1 MSQVPKEF
9 PADAAWKFSAS
20 NTVSTRIGGNA
31 SPRSATNYEGWSTG
45 ITQAK
50 DMWYQIEF
58 AQSMNLSE
66 FHFSSSSLFK
76 RPAKP
81 VPGAAPTMIPTY
93 PRLMQIETSMDGVNW
108 NTHVANYK
116 GKEGDNVVSFDQVKT
131 KFVRLKLVEG
141 IAKVADEIPWSMRQV
156 KIYGLK

>member
-1 MSQVPKEF
+1 MRQVPQEF
-9 PADAAWKFSAS
+9 PADATWKFAAS
-20 NTVSTRIGGNA
+20 NTVSTRVGGNA
-31 SPRSATNYEGWSTG
+31 SPRSATNFEGWSTG

-58 AQSMNLSE
+58 PQSMNLSE
-66 FHFSSSSLFK
+66 FHFSSASMFK
-76 RPAKP
+76 RPSKP

-93 PRLMQIETSMDGVNW
+93 PKLLQIETSLDGINW
-108 NTHVANYK
+108 HTHVANYQ

-141 IAKVADEIPWSMRQV
+141 ITKVADEIPWSMRQV